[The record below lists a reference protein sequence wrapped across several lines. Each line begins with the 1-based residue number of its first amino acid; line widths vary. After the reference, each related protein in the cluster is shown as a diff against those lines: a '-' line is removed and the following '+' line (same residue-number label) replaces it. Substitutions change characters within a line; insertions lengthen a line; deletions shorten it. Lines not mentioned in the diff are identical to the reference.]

1 MVSIQVSTLMT
12 LPLSQT
18 GTSLP
23 EPKGTAKYLA
33 YARERNFLDPT
44 TPEAISQAIFRAKG
58 DISLLPSRTQEVLQR
73 IGPSIRS
80 LHLNQE
86 SMSNL
91 RQVEWTAKMIET
103 LVSLFPGLE
112 ELNFN
117 GAHIKEL
124 DGFFTALL
132 PLKKLRTLEMN
143 DITLKDRHIE
153 KLAKSTSINAL
164 NCCFSVSGI
173 QKTTL
178 AVFPRIIAYDS
189 RIDDIIASDSVIE
202 KLADGFE
209 WTEGPIW
216 DKREGCLLFSDIPR
230 NAIYKY
236 KDGEGA
242 TLFLHPSGYNGKQVF
257 KAKEPGSN
265 GLTYNAQ
272 GELHACQHGERRI
285 VRFGKNQEQIVVADR
300 YQGKRLSSPN
310 DLVFKS
316 TGELYFTD
324 PPYGLLQRFDDPEKE
339 IPFSGIYRVKNGIV
353 ELLCKDLKVPN
364 GLAFSPDEKYLYVSN
379 TGNKA
384 LQDAPRWYRFPVKED
399 GTLGDKEVFYE
410 SSLFSERRPG
420 SPDGLKVDVKGNV
433 YCAGPGGLYI
443 FSPDATLLG
452 FIEFAEPTAN
462 CNWGGKDGSTLYI
475 TANHAIFR
483 VQMKNKGAGVR

>member
-1 MVSIQVSTLMT
+1 MISMQTTRHAT
-12 LPLSQT
+12 LPASTTHLHS
-18 GTSLP
+18 SELR
-23 EPKGTAKYLA
+23 GTARYLA
-33 YARERNFLDPT
+33 YARERGFFDPT
-44 TPEAISQAIFRAKG
+44 TPAAISCAIFRVKG
-58 DISLLPSRTQEVLQR
+58 DIDALPNRTQEVLRR

-80 LHLNQE
+80 LHFNHE
-86 SMSNL
+86 ATSNL
-91 RQVEWTAKMIET
+91 RQVEWTAKMIEK
-103 LVSLFPGLE
+103 LVTLFPNLE

-132 PLKKLRTLEMN
+132 PLRKLKSLQMN
-143 DITLKDRHIE
+143 DISLKDRHIE
-153 KLAKSTSINAL
+153 ELAKTTGMNAL
-164 NCCFSVSGI
+164 NCSLSVSGI
-173 QKTTL
+173 SKTTL
-178 AVFPRIIAYDS
+178 AVFPRLTAYDS
-189 RIDDIIASDSVIE
+189 RLDDIIASDVVIE
-202 KLADGFE
+202 RLADGFE

-216 DKREGCLLFSDIPR
+216 DRQEGCLLFSDIPR

-236 KDGEGA
+236 KDGEGV
-242 TLFLHPSGYNGKQVF
+242 TLFLHPSGYNGRQVF
-257 KAKEPGSN
+257 RGKEPGSN
-265 GLTYNAQ
+265 GLTYNARR
-272 GELHACQHGERRI
+272 ELHACQHGERRI
-285 VRFGKNQEQIVVADR
+285 VRFGRDQEQIVVADR
-300 YQGKRLSSPN
+300 YEGKRLNSPN

-339 IPFSGIYRVKNGIV
+339 IPFSGIYRVKDGVV

-384 LQDAPRWYRFPVKED
+384 LKDIPRWYRFPVKED

-420 SPDGLKVDVKGNV
+420 SPDGLKVDEKGNV

-462 CNWGGKDGSTLYI
+462 CNWGGEDGSTLYI
-475 TANHAIFR
+475 TASHAIYR